1 MKTKTILIAVLFNC
15 FNISVYSQDTL
26 NKLPEGWGLKG
37 NSNLYSAGIEIDTV
51 LNKKVAF
58 LKSTAE
64 VYKEM
69 DFGTIAQSFNA
80 IKYLGKRV
88 RFSALVKTSN
98 IERWAGLWFRTDDED
113 GRTINFDNMGD
124 RPIKGTNDWNRYE
137 SVVDI
142 PVYSDKI
149 LFGFLI
155 SGKGKGWINDL
166 KFEIV
171 DTTVACTG
179 KIYKQTP
186 VLPQNLS
193 FEIPSLESYEVSY
206 RWNFYNKN
214 KSHKIS
220 IVKDSIKNENVLLIE
235 SFHVTGTSLGFVT
248 QTIKSRNYRNT
259 KIKISA
265 YVKSENIENEAHL
278 ILYCLKSNNRNT
290 LSKKI
295 KGTKDWTK
303 YEIIAD
309 VPNTSIPITFGVFL
323 NGTGKIWVDD
333 FSIEVIEGTDKSKI
347 LDEPKN
353 LTF

>member
-1 MKTKTILIAVLFNC
+1 MKTIIITFLFNC
-15 FNISVYSQDTL
+15 FFILAYSQDTL
-26 NKLPEGWGLKG
+26 NKLPEGWKLAG
-37 NSNLYSAGIEIDTV
+37 NSKEYIAGTEKDSL

-80 IKYLGKRV
+80 TKYLGKRV
-88 RFSALVKTSN
+88 KFSALVKTSN
-98 IERWAGLWFRTDDED
+98 IEEWAGLWLRTDDDD
-113 GRTINFDNMGD
+113 GRTISFDNMAD
-124 RPIKGTNDWNRYE
+124 RQIKGTNNWKKYE
-137 SVVDI
+137 SVTDI
-142 PVYSDKI
+142 PLYTDKI

-155 SGKGKGWINDL
+155 SGKGTGWIDEI
-166 KFEIV
+166 KFEVV
-171 DTTVACTG
+171 DSSIALTG
-179 KIYKQTP
+179 KTYKQTP

-193 FEIPSLESYEVSY
+193 FEIPSQENHEVSY

-214 KSHKIS
+214 KSHNIS
-220 IVKDSIKNENVLLIE
+220 IVKDSIKNGNVLLIE
-235 SFHVTGTSLGFVT
+235 SSQIKETSLGFIT

-259 KIKISA
+259 KIKITA
-265 YVKSENIENEAHL
+265 YVKSENVENEAHL

-295 KGTKDWTK
+295 KGTNDWKK

-309 VPNTSIPITFGVFL
+309 VPSTSKPITFGVFL
-323 NGTGKIWVDD
+323 NGNGKLWVDD
-333 FSIEVIEGTDKSKI
+333 FTFEVIEGTDKSKI
-347 LDEPKN
+347 PDEPIN